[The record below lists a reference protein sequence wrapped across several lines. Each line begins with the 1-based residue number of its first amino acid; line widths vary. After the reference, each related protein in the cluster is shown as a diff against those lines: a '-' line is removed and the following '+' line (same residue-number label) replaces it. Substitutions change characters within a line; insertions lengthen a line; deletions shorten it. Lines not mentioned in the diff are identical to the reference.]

1 MTTRF
6 THAFSTLASAQKS
19 RRGVSLYSRF
29 INRPIGRVLA
39 ALCFT
44 LRMTP
49 NQVTLVSAMITG
61 LGLIVLVTGEPTP
74 LRAALVA
81 LLLVFGFALDSAD
94 GQVARLTGSG
104 SSAGEW
110 LDHVVDSAKV
120 VLVHSAVLV
129 VGYRFLDIDPIWLLV
144 PLAFQVVGVLTF
156 FGGELERHL
165 RAVPLPGAAV
175 SAREPSMVR
184 AIGLLPADYGVL
196 AVSFVFLSWPP
207 LFIVTYSVLFVAN
220 TVIAYLLLRK
230 WFRALR
236 SDANLI

>member
-6 THAFSTLASAQKS
+6 TYAFSTLASAQKS

-39 ALCFT
+39 AGCFA

-49 NQVTLVSAMITG
+49 NQVTLVSAMITA
-61 LGLIVLVTGEPTP
+61 LGLVVLVIGEPTP
-74 LRAALVA
+74 LRAVFVA
-81 LLLVFGFALDSAD
+81 LLLMLGFALDSAD
-94 GQVARLTGSG
+94 GQVARLTGRG

-120 VLVHSAVLV
+120 VLVHSAVLI

-165 RAVPLPGAAV
+165 RAAPQPGRTTGE
-175 SAREPSMVR
+175 REPSMIR

-196 AVSFVFLSWPP
+196 AISFVFLSWPP
-207 LFIVTYSVLFVAN
+207 LFIVTYSILLIAN
-220 TVIAYLLLRK
+220 AAIACLLLRK

-236 SDANLI
+236 SDAPAR